1 MEQVESKKINV
12 KAILLNTYKVLK
24 DTFLIAGVLGLG
36 YGLYLGYE
44 LVHKNREQL
53 QTVEKS
59 ITELGTGISIDNQ
72 RKAKIQKATEMIMS
86 RNKKLKYEVAMN
98 YAEYFVDE
106 ADKYPNVDFV
116 LLVSIASQES
126 AFNDKAVSPTGA
138 LGIMQML
145 PSTAMDMC
153 EYLRMSYD
161 EKMMYDAKYNIRL
174 GTRYVHKLMTIFDN
188 EEYAIAGYNG
198 GPGGGSKYKLF
209 KNGLANSDG
218 VSVETMNYV
227 PAVLGFKKQFSKLL

>member
-1 MEQVESKKINV
+1 METTNEKKPIKQRLGTIYN
-12 KAILLNTYKVLK
+12 ILK
-24 DTFLIAGVLGLG
+24 DAFLIVGVLCLG

-86 RNKKLKYEVAMN
+86 RNKELKYEVAMN

-126 AFNDKAVSPTGA
+126 AFDDKAKSPTGA

-198 GPGGGSKYKLF
+198 GPVGGSNYKLF

-218 VSVETMNYV
+218 ISVETMKYV
-227 PAVLGFKKQFSKLL
+227 PAVLGYKKQFSKLL